1 MAVARNELGRT
12 GLSAWAGV
20 VQEDFL
26 KELRGTEGYKRYTE
40 MALNSPVIGA
50 MLTAIEQSIRAVD
63 FVWASDVEEGQPD
76 VGLEL
81 LNAADDYMS
90 QTLMEHLIETLSM
103 LTYGWSYFE
112 IVYQQVPEYTH
123 PVWRKFAIRGQ
134 NTLYKWLLDD
144 HDGLEGM
151 EQRLDQKPWRATL
164 PIEKC
169 LLYRTRV
176 SKGNPEGRS
185 ILRTSW
191 TSYYY
196 VKHLQQI
203 EAIGEER
210 GLAGVPMIKL
220 PPSATTDENDA
231 SSDASK
237 AAEMVRNIR
246 RDEQEGIVL
255 PDGWEVDLL
264 STGATRAFATDNVIK
279 RHESRML
286 TATLT
291 QFLLLGQDRVG
302 ALATFQGGMDFFTM
316 SINTLA
322 DIVAQ
327 TITKYAIPRLFALHG
342 IPVEGHRL
350 EHPPVGAHDVVAIG
364 DFLQKVGAKVTW
376 TAEDERW
383 LRSVGDLPELSL
395 EQIEDEREKKA
406 AERPAFPPFAP
417 RPPGQPGMDADNT
430 TGDEAFWFVADNAP
444 DDDERRRHERGW
456 KRRLDGY
463 LDAARARVTG
473 AAKGLQ

>member
-1 MAVARNELGRT
+1 MAVARKELGRT
-12 GLSAWAGV
+12 GLSAWSGV
-20 VQEDFL
+20 IQEDFL
-26 KELRGTEGYKRYTE
+26 KELRGTEGQKRYSE

-63 FVWASDVEEGQPD
+63 FVWASDVEEGRPD
-76 VGLEL
+76 VGLDL

-90 QTLMEHLIETLSM
+90 QSLMEHLIEALSM

-112 IVYQQVPEYTH
+112 IVYQRVPEYTH

-134 NTLYKWLLDD
+134 NTLYKWLLDE

-151 EQRLDQKPWRATL
+151 EQRLDQKPWQATL

-191 TSYYY
+191 VPYYY
-196 VKHLQQI
+196 VKNLQQF

-210 GLAGVPMIKL
+210 GLAGLAVIKL
-220 PPSATTDENDA
+220 PSGATTDENDA
-231 SSDASK
+231 NSDASR

-255 PDGWEVDLL
+255 PPEWVLELL
-264 STGATRAFATDNVIK
+264 STGATRAFSTNEIIK

-322 DIVAQ
+322 DIIVQ

-364 DFLQKVGAKVTW
+364 EFLQQVGAKVTW

-406 AERPAFPPFAP
+406 AERPAFPPQFQL
-417 RPPGQPGMDADNT
+417 PGSPGGLAAEM
-430 TGDEAFWFVADNAP
+430 FVADNAP
-444 DDDERRRHERGW
+444 DDDERRWHEKGW
-456 KRRLDGY
+456 KQRLDGY
-463 LDAARARVTG
+463 LDAARARVTR